1 MNYFDHDKYN
11 VLVTGANG
19 HLGESLSKG
28 FATMGANVFLNG
40 RDKKKIFKLV
50 EKFEKKNFKVKP
62 AVFDIN
68 NYTQVKNFFNKN
80 KKFHTIVNN
89 AFSTKLN
96 HYDFFEKKRFNNAF
110 DIGITSVAN
119 IMKEAEKNLI
129 KGAKENGTASI
140 INILSMYASVSPD
153 PSLYDGYNFRSS
165 PHNPPHY
172 GAAKAG
178 LLHFSKI
185 AAVNLAKRKVRVN
198 CISPGPF
205 PNIKNNFL
213 KLDQKFLKRLKNKNP
228 MGRYGKP
235 DELIT
240 TALYLSSKNSSFIT
254 GANIPVDGGWTLW

>member
-1 MNYFDHDKYN
+1 MNYFDHNKYN

-19 HLGESLSKG
+19 HIGESISKG
-28 FATMGANVFLNG
+28 FAMMGANVFLNG
-40 RDKKKIFKLV
+40 RDKKKIDILV
-50 EKFEKKNFKVKP
+50 KKFKKNNFNVTS

-68 NYTQVKNFFNKN
+68 NYRQVKNFFSKN

-96 HYDFFEKKRFNNAF
+96 HYDFFEKKRFNDAF
-110 DIGITSVAN
+110 NEGITSVAN
-119 IMKEAEKNLI
+119 IMKVSEKNLI
-129 KGAKENGTASI
+129 KGANDNGTASI
-140 INILSMYASVSPD
+140 INILSMYAIVSPD
-153 PSLYDGYNFRSS
+153 PSLYNGYDYKSS

-185 AAVNLAKRKVRVN
+185 AAVNLAKKKIRVN

-205 PNIKNNFL
+205 PNIKNIFL
-213 KLDQKFLKRLKNKNP
+213 SLDQKFLRRLKRKNP
-228 MGRYGKP
+228 MGRWGNP

-240 TALYLSSKNSSFIT
+240 TALYLSSKNSSYVT
-254 GANIPVDGGWTLW
+254 GVNIPVDGGWTIW